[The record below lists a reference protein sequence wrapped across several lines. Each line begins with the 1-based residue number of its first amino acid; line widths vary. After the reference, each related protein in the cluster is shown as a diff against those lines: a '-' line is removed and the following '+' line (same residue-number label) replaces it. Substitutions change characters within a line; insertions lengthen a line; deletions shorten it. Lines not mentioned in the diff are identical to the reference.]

1 MKLEG
6 IYVITDESLV
16 NGRMHNQIAEA
27 ALLGGANIIQL
38 RDKSCTDKHFYYEA
52 LKIRELTKKYSAIFI
67 INDRVH
73 IAKAVNADGVNCG
86 QGDLSCKVIRDLLG
100 EKAIIGISCSSIE
113 EAIKA
118 ETEGANYIG
127 FGPIFP
133 TCTKTGCLKEIG
145 LEMISKVKN
154 TVKIPIASIAG
165 INKDNIHLV
174 AQHGSHM
181 ACVVSAVVTSQNM
194 QKTTKE
200 LVEICNNHKKL

>member
-16 NGRMHNQIAEA
+16 EKRSHSQIAEA
-27 ALLGGANIIQL
+27 ALLGGASVIQL
-38 RDKSCTDKHFYYEA
+38 RDKSCTDRYFYYEA
-52 LKIRELTKKYSAIFI
+52 LKIRKLTKKHNATFI

-86 QGDLSCKVIRDLLG
+86 QGDLSCKIIRKILG
-100 EKAIIGISCSSIE
+100 KKAIIGISCSSIE
-113 EAIKA
+113 EAVEA
-118 ETEGANYIG
+118 EAEGANYIG

-133 TCTKTGCLKEIG
+133 TSTKTGCSKEIG
-145 LEMISKVKN
+145 LEMIPKVKN

-174 AQHGSHM
+174 AQQGSQM

-194 QKTTKE
+194 QNATKE
-200 LVEICNNHKKL
+200 LVEIWNNHRKY